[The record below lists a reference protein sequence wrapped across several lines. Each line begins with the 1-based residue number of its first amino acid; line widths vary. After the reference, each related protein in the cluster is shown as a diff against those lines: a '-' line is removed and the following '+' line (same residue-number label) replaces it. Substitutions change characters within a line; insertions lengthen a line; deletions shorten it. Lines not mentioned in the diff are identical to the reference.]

1 MAETPGDAKLG
12 PAGAHLMEF
21 SEKMRQ
27 REAQEPR
34 GPAKVL
40 QLPLWPEAK
49 RGAPNA
55 VLRGA
60 LFAAI
65 HKDRQYMHRQEL
77 IATQDGVTI
86 RYTGEQLDQ
95 ADLDVWEQALH
106 LARTQALGSEC
117 HFTAHGFLKALGRS
131 TGKKDHEWL
140 KSAFSRLSA
149 TDVQIR
155 HGGRTYF
162 GSLIEG
168 GVRDEDTGRYVV
180 EINPKLA
187 RFFSPTRW
195 TQIDWAQRQR
205 LRGKPLA
212 LWLHGFYASHAAPY
226 PLTLAYLH
234 NLSGSQTKQ
243 LKHFK
248 QNLIRALRDLEAAG
262 AIRGFEIRDNLI
274 HVRTV
279 PSQSQRKHLAA
290 RRPPARRRKQAR
302 DLSDRGTGPERP
314 RHGT

>member
-1 MAETPGDAKLG
+1 MAETHQDMKLG
-12 PAGAHLMEF
+12 AAGVHLLEF
-21 SEKMRQ
+21 SQKMQ
-27 REAQEPR
+27 QQAAQEKR
-34 GPAKVL
+34 GPAKVI

-65 HKDRQYMHRQEL
+65 HKDRQYMHRKEL

-95 ADLDVWEQALH
+95 ADLDVWEQVLH
-106 LARTQALGSEC
+106 LVRTQALGTEC
-117 HFTAHGFLKALGRS
+117 HFTAHGFLKALGRH
-131 TGKKDHEWL
+131 TGTTAHEWL
-140 KSAFSRLSA
+140 GSAFARLGASWVEIS
-149 TDVQIR
+149 DGR
-155 HGGRTYF
+155 RTYL

-168 GVRDEDTGRYVV
+168 GVRDEDTGRYVL

-187 RFFSPTRW
+187 KFFGPTRW
-195 TQIDWAQRQR
+195 TQIDWGQRQR

-226 PLTLAYLH
+226 PLRVAYLH
-234 NLSGSQTKQ
+234 KLSGSQTKQ

-248 QNLIRALRDLEAAG
+248 QNLVRALRDLEAAG
-262 AIRGFEIRDNLI
+262 AIKSFEIRDDLV

-290 RRPPARRRKQAR
+290 RRPPARRRK
-302 DLSDRGTGPERP
+302 
-314 RHGT
+314 

>member
-12 PAGAHLMEF
+12 PAGTHLMAF
-21 SEKMRQ
+21 SEKIRQ

-60 LFAAI
+60 LFAAV
-65 HKDRQYMHRQEL
+65 HKDRRYMDREL
-77 IATQDGVTI
+77 LASQRGVTI
-86 RYTGEQLDQ
+86 RFTGKQLDQ

-106 LARTQALGSEC
+106 LVRTQTLGTRC
-117 HFTAHGFLKALGRS
+117 RFTEKGFLKALGRS
-131 TGKKDHEWL
+131 AGKSGRDWL
-140 KSAFSRLSA
+140 RSAFARLGASLVEIS
-149 TDVQIR
+149 DGR
-155 HGGRTYF
+155 RTY
-162 GSLIEG
+162 G
-168 GVRDEDTGRYVV
+168 GTLLEFYRDEDTGRTVL

-187 RFFSPTRW
+187 PFFGPTRW
-195 TQIDWAQRQR
+195 TQIDWEQRQR

-212 LWLHGFYASHAAPY
+212 LWLHGFYASHAEPHV
-226 PLTLAYLH
+226 LTVEYLH

-248 QNLIRALRDLEAAG
+248 QNLAQALRDLEAAG
-262 AIRGFEIRDNLI
+262 AIRGFTIQGDRV
-274 HVRTV
+274 HVQTV
-279 PSQSQRKHLAA
+279 PSKSQRKHLAA
-290 RRPPARRRKQAR
+290 HRPPARRRK
-302 DLSDRGTGPERP
+302 
-314 RHGT
+314 